1 MSGFDESIVREYFE
15 LNGFF
20 VRQLKKYQ
28 VQSRHKKIDEQIDF
42 LIYNPKAST
51 SEKFENFQLFSQ
63 DLVKIRQ
70 AVVVVKAWHSSRFS
84 PAMLKSSSKIFDF
97 LKKEVI
103 SKASSYFSLEGID
116 RKQQKGSFRKI
127 LVIPGLPYTEPHRE
141 ESVLL
146 LKKMG
151 IDNIIS
157 FSSIL
162 ENLINGVEVNHSY
175 QKSNLLQMLRIL
187 KIYDSLKGPQ
197 MTFFN

>member
-1 MSGFDESIVREYFE
+1 M
-15 LNGFF
+15 
-20 VRQLKKYQ
+20 YQ
-28 VQSRHKKIDEQIDF
+28 KLF
-42 LIYNPKAST
+42 LI
-51 SEKFENFQLFSQ
+51 FFLF
-63 DLVKIRQ
+63 
-70 AVVVVKAWHSSRFS
+70 
-84 PAMLKSSSKIFDF
+84 IFITECS
-97 LKKEVI
+97 KKEVI

-162 ENLINGVEVNHSY
+162 ENLIKISKHVIHRIYSFICHS
-175 QKSNLLQMLRIL
+175 
-187 KIYDSLKGPQ
+187 
-197 MTFFN
+197 